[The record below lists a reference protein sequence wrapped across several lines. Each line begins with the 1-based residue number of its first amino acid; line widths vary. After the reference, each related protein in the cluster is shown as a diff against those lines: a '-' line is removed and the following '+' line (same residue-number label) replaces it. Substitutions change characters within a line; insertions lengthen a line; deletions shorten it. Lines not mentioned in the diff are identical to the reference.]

1 MKKLTAGIFA
11 TLLTVVTVGVA
22 NADIASTAW
31 VNSKIGEVNTG
42 VDNKIEG
49 VQQTVNSQA
58 TEIAELD
65 EQVLGLA
72 SEVEN
77 KLDTATASQTYA
89 TKAALDSKLNKNLGT
104 GSSGN
109 ILTVGSD
116 GAITSSA
123 TIAQGKVNGLTAAL
137 NAKADASDLTTLETE
152 VGKKLDSTTA
162 SNTYATKSAL
172 NAKADASALT
182 ALEQTVEG
190 KADASALTT
199 LETEVGNKLDKNLG
213 TGKSGNILTVGS
225 DGAITSSATIA
236 QGKVNGLTAALN
248 AKANASDLTTLE
260 TEVGKKLDSTTA
272 SNTYATKTELED
284 YATTEEL
291 TSGLA
296 NKLDTETASQT
307 YATKTALNAK
317 ADATALT
324 ELETEVGDKQDK
336 LTTTQLNA
344 VNSGITAAKVNTYDG
359 YDSKITTATNTAN
372 TAKTAADAATEA
384 ANAAKSAAET
394 ATSTA
399 NAAKSA
405 ADAATEAAQSAASS
419 ASSAVASAN
428 KAIPKPA
435 DTEVNSDG
443 VFVLTYKIGTGYAW
457 ELISR

>member
-42 VDNKIEG
+42 VDHKIEG

-58 TEIAELD
+58 AEIAELD

-89 TKAALDSKLNKNLGT
+89 TKTALDSKLNKNHGT

-162 SNTYATKSAL
+162 SNTYATK
-172 NAKADASALT
+172 T
-182 ALEQTVEG
+182 AL
-190 KADASALTT
+190 D
-199 LETEVGNKLDKNLG
+199 NKLDKNLG
-213 TGKSGNILTVGS
+213 TGKSGQILTVGS

-236 QGKVNGLTAALN
+236 QGKVTGLTAALN

-260 TEVGKKLDSTTA
+260 TEVDG
-272 SNTYATKTELED
+272 
-284 YATTEEL
+284 
-291 TSGLA
+291 
-296 NKLDTETASQT
+296 
-307 YATKTALNAK
+307 
-317 ADATALT
+317 
-324 ELETEVGDKQDK
+324 KQDK
-336 LTTTQLNA
+336 LNTSQLSA
-344 VNSGITAAKVNTYDG
+344 VNSGITASKVSTYDG
-359 YDSKITTATNTAN
+359 YNSKITTATNTAN

-384 ANAAKSAAET
+384 ANAAKTAAET

-399 NAAKSA
+399 DAAKSA

-419 ASSAVASAN
+419 ASSAVTSAS

-443 VFVLTYKIGTGYAW
+443 VFVLTYNATNKEYAW
-457 ELISR
+457 ERISR

>member
-213 TGKSGNILTVGS
+213 TGKSGYILTVGS

-236 QGKVNGLTAALN
+236 QGKVSGLTTALDE
-248 AKANASDLTTLE
+248 KANASALTALEQTVEGKADKATTLAGYGI
-260 TEVGKKLDSTTA
+260 TDG
-272 SNTYATKTELED
+272 ATKTE
-284 YATTEEL
+284 
-291 TSGLA
+291 
-296 NKLDTETASQT
+296 
-307 YATKTALNAK
+307 LNAK
-317 ADATALT
+317 ADASALT
-324 ELETEVGDKQDK
+324 ALETEVEDKQDK
-336 LTTTQLNA
+336 LTTNQLNA
-344 VNSGITAAKVNTYDG
+344 VNSGITATKVDTYDG
-359 YDSKITTATNTAN
+359 YNSKITTATNTAN

-405 ADAATEAAQSAASS
+405 AETATSTANAAKSAADAATEAAESAASS

-435 DTEVNSDG
+435 DTEVNSNG

>member
-162 SNTYATKSAL
+162 SNTYATK
-172 NAKADASALT
+172 
-182 ALEQTVEG
+182 
-190 KADASALTT
+190 
-199 LETEVGNKLDKNLG
+199 
-213 TGKSGNILTVGS
+213 
-225 DGAITSSATIA
+225 
-236 QGKVNGLTAALN
+236 
-248 AKANASDLTTLE
+248 
-260 TEVGKKLDSTTA
+260 
-272 SNTYATKTELED
+272 TELED

-296 NKLDTETASQT
+296 NKLDSTTASNT

-317 ADATALT
+317 ADASALT
-324 ELETEVGDKQDK
+324 ALETEVEDKQDK
-336 LTTTQLNA
+336 LSEAQLNA
-344 VNSGITAAKVNTYDG
+344 VNSGITEAKVSTYDG
-359 YDSKITTATNTAN
+359 YNSKITTATNTAN

-384 ANAAKSAAET
+384 ANAAKT
-394 ATSTA
+394 
-399 NAAKSA
+399 A
-405 ADAATEAAQSAASS
+405 ADVRRRACRRLS
-419 ASSAVASAN
+419 AS
-428 KAIPKPA
+428 
-435 DTEVNSDG
+435 
-443 VFVLTYKIGTGYAW
+443 
-457 ELISR
+457 